1 MKLKDGQN
9 YMSDYELKS
18 NIELFTDIINKVI
31 NLYHKIQ
38 NKENIDKTIDEIKHN
53 LKKNI
58 AYIKYYM
65 VQMEIILL

>member
-31 NLYHKIQ
+31 NLCHKIQ

-58 AYIKYYM
+58 DYIKYYM
-65 VQMEIILL
+65 VQMEIFLL

>member
-65 VQMEIILL
+65 VQMEIFLL